1 MNKLFFYGIIK
12 ALLIRESKMTF
23 DKITDYVKKHAD
35 FFTILG
41 LCVLFYFI
49 FFHNIGSYALMDVDE
64 TRYVSMAR
72 DMYNTKDFM
81 TLYLN
86 GEYFFEKPPLYFW
99 VECLSFA
106 FFNKVNEFTA
116 RFPVAMCGMLTSFL
130 IYFAGRK
137 QVSREYGVV
146 ASLVLATCFEYVILA
161 KFAILDIVVAA
172 CVGFS
177 IMCGFKTF
185 FCAEE
190 NKKFFW
196 WFFYIFSGLA
206 VMAKGLPGFIAPFG
220 TMFIACLLTKK
231 VKEGFKPQYFGIGI
245 ILFLLFVLPWHMIM
259 LKMHDPMFYE
269 EYIIKH
275 HLERF
280 LNSNEID
287 RAQPFWFYIVTLFW
301 GLIPWIFSVIAVIIA
316 KLREFNFKKLKDIKV
331 NIDFDRFTNP
341 EKFLFLNWVA
351 FLFIMLFF
359 SSSKT
364 KLITY
369 ILPAYVFAAPIIG
382 FIWYNYIKAGE
393 RKTAINLSVYIW
405 GGFCIVAA
413 ITAMFTQYFLPAQL
427 YADILPAK
435 WLCIFIVLFS
445 GIFSILFAL
454 KDKRGGVF
462 FTYVIFTLLVSAFCT
477 KLFFEIDYKFGQDD
491 LMKFTKYARS
501 KGTELVSF
509 GDTRRYSLLYYSG
522 YHIDY
527 IEQTTTDNLEEELE
541 KKDSYISIR
550 KKYLDQ
556 YAKNLDYDVVIEGRK
571 YVLIKSK

>member
-49 FFHNIGSYALMDVDE
+49 FFHNLGSYALMDVDE

>member
-1 MNKLFFYGIIK
+1 MIFN
-12 ALLIRESKMTF
+12 
-23 DKITDYVKKHAD
+23 KITDFMKKHVEL
-35 FFTILG
+35 FTILG

-49 FFHNIGSYALMDVDE
+49 FFYNIGNYALMDVDE

-99 VECLSFA
+99 IECLSFA
-106 FFNKVNEFTA
+106 VFNKVNEFTA
-116 RFPVAMCGMLTSFL
+116 RFPVAMCGMLTAFL
-130 IYFAGRK
+130 VYFAGRK
-137 QVSREYGVV
+137 QVSREYGVI
-146 ASLVLATCFEYVILA
+146 ASLILATCFEYVILA

-196 WFFYIFSGLA
+196 WLFYIFSGLA

-220 TMFIACLLTKK
+220 TMFVASFLTGK
-231 VKEGFKPQYFGIGI
+231 VKEGFKLQYFGIGI
-245 ILFLLFVLPWHMIM
+245 VMFMLIILPWHIIM
-259 LKMHDPMFYE
+259 LNIHDPMFYE

-280 LNSNEID
+280 LSSNEID
-287 RAQPFWFYIVTLFW
+287 RAQPFWFYFVTLFW
-301 GLIPWIFSVIAVIIA
+301 GLIPWIFSVIALIIA
-316 KLREFNFKKLKDIKV
+316 KLKDFDYMKLKSLLKLKDV
-331 NIDFDRFTNP
+331 RIDFSIDKLTTPQR
-341 EKFLFLNWVA
+341 FLFLNWVA
-351 FLFIMLFF
+351 FIFIMLFF
-359 SSSKT
+359 SASKT

-369 ILPAYVFAAPIIG
+369 ILPAYIFAAAIIG
-382 FIWYNYIKAGE
+382 FSWYNYITRGE
-393 RKTAINLSVYIW
+393 RRKAINLSVYIW
-405 GGFCIVAA
+405 GGFCILAGIV
-413 ITAMFTQYFLPAQL
+413 AMFTQYFLPAQL
-427 YADILPAK
+427 YQDILPAK
-435 WLCIFIVLFS
+435 WVCISIVLFS
-445 GIFSILFAL
+445 GISSVWCAL
-454 KDKRGGVF
+454 KDNRRGVF

-477 KLFFEIDYKFGQDD
+477 KLFFEIDYRFGQDD
-491 LMKFTKYARS
+491 LMEFAKYAREN
-501 KGTELVSF
+501 GTELVSF

-541 KKDSYISIR
+541 KRDSYISIR
-550 KKYLDQ
+550 KKYLDE
-556 YAKNLDYDVVIEGRK
+556 YAKGLDYDVVIDGRK